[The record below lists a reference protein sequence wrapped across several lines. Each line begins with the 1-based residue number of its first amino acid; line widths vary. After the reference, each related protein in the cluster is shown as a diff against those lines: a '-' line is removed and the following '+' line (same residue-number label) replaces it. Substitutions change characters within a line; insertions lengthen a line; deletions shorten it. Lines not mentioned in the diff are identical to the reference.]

1 MSADLSVIGVAT
13 KAVAINSEQAR
24 ISSSNIAGA
33 NQPSYIKMGFD
44 FKRAISDLASSYAV
58 PSNEGDS
65 LVSALSGLDYVKQL
79 GGQINLDQ
87 EVATMNEAAGRV
99 KVISKIISA
108 KMALMSLAV
117 VGGR

>member
-1 MSADLSVIGVAT
+1 MNTGLSRW
-13 KAVAINSEQAR
+13 S
-24 ISSSNIAGA
+24 
-33 NQPSYIKMGFD
+33 
-44 FKRAISDLASSYAV
+44 
-58 PSNEGDS
+58 DS
-65 LVSALSGLDYVKQL
+65 LLVKCCHSQQNETCYKRCVHGKMVELMVYYVKQL